1 MILSP
6 DFTEALTQAAQLHR
20 RQMRKETEIPYISHL
35 MAVASI
41 VLEHGGTEEEA
52 IAALLHDA
60 VEDQG
65 GKPILEWIRR
75 RFGPAV
81 ADIVDGC
88 TDTYVEPKPEWRKR
102 KED

>member
-20 RQMRKETEIPYISHL
+20 KQMRKGTGIPYISHL

-65 GKPILEWIRR
+65 GKPILEWVRR
-75 RFGPAV
+75 RFGAAV

-88 TDTYVEPKPEWRKR
+88 TDAYGEPKPEWQQRK
-102 KED
+102 